1 MVVDERLLKYIKA
14 VKARGYSPDKVR
26 KLLIERGWKPA
37 VVDEAILTAG
47 ISIQSTNIPPYQP
60 LKQADVAQRKNKTFL
75 LLFVTFIFL
84 IAVILIY
91 LISSGMININLP
103 GVQITPEQ
111 PSEPMLQNQFCKY
124 SVPIEC
130 SEYQIAPQFMTLSFK
145 NTLSEDIKI
154 NSVTVYVNEEKCI
167 TEREIPITANGEAQF
182 LIDACS
188 SDLITKFQ
196 SGFNADVAYSKGK
209 DKKTVKLAYS

>member
-1 MVVDERLLKYIKA
+1 MVIDKRLLNYIQE
-14 VKARGYSPDKVR
+14 VKAKGYPPQKIR
-26 KLLIERGWKPA
+26 AALIGGGWAPA
-37 VVDEAILTAG
+37 DVDEAIMVAG
-47 ISIQSTNIPPYQP
+47 ISIQSASIHPQQTPKPNSSKKII
-60 LKQADVAQRKNKTFL
+60 LIALITVL
-75 LLFVTFIFL
+75 FL
-84 IAVILIY
+84 IAIILIY
-91 LISSGMININLP
+91 SISAGTINIELP
-103 GVQITPEQ
+103 GGSQISPEN
-111 PSEPMLQNQFCKY
+111 PPEPMLQNQFCKY
-124 SVPIEC
+124 SAPIEC

>member
-1 MVVDERLLKYIKA
+1 MVIDKRLLNYIQE
-14 VKARGYSPDKVR
+14 VKAKGYPPQKIR
-26 KLLIERGWKPA
+26 AALIGRGWPPA
-37 VVDEAILTAG
+37 DVDEAIMMAG
-47 ISIQSTNIPPYQP
+47 ISIQPAAKPIAAKPKS
-60 LKQADVAQRKNKTFL
+60 NKKIILIALITIL
-75 LLFVTFIFL
+75 FL

-124 SVPIEC
+124 SAPIEC

-182 LIDACS
+182 LIDTCS